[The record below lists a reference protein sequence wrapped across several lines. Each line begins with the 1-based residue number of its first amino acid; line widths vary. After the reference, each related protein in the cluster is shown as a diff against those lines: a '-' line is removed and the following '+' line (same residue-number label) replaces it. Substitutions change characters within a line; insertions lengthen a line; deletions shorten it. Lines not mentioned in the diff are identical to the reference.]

1 MSAPE
6 PAVELSTHV
15 DRVSPRLG
23 GSVTLTTACEGE
35 TEALARRLGAVVCPG
50 DVIAL
55 VGELGAGK
63 TAFVRGLAAGLGVAE
78 REVASPT
85 FTIVAEY
92 RGRLP
97 LYHIDLYRLDPRG
110 PDLLPIREYAY
121 GRGVTAI
128 EWFDR
133 LSAGALDDYLLVRI
147 DYGQPGRRLTF
158 EGCGAR
164 AVALL
169 AMLSGNVHP

>member
-1 MSAPE
+1 VLAGASMS
-6 PAVELSTHV
+6 
-15 DRVSPRLG
+15 
-23 GSVTLTTACEGE
+23 LTTVSERE
-35 TEALARRLGAVVCPG
+35 TEALGYRLGVAARPG

-78 REVASPT
+78 GEVASPT
-85 FTIVAEY
+85 FTMVAEH

-97 LYHIDLYRLDPRG
+97 LYHIDLYRLDSEG
-110 PDLLPIREYAY
+110 PDLLLIREYAF
-121 GRGVTAI
+121 GRGVTAV

-133 LSAGALDDYLLVRI
+133 LPADALDAYLRVRI
-147 DYGQPGRRLTF
+147 DYAQPGRRLTF
-158 EGCGAR
+158 EGYGAR

-169 AMLSGNVHP
+169 ATLSGDAQP